1 MSKHGTIITCSY
13 CGGKGHNKGGCNL
26 KKAGLRPKLLVQ
38 RGPNVQLEETIEK
51 THASGDPNV
60 SQVSMQLEEG
70 SQPLLSQ
77 MSNTML
83 SQMKEE
89 S

>member
-38 RGPNVQLEETIEK
+38 RGPNVQLEESIEK
-51 THASGDPNV
+51 TQASGDPNV
-60 SQVSMQLEEG
+60 SQVL
-70 SQPLLSQ
+70 
-77 MSNTML
+77 NTSLCLM
-83 SQMKEE
+83 EHDE
-89 S
+89 IEV